1 MNVKKFTKDFKEFP
15 LKNGWKLMMH
25 KEYEIY
31 KRQDKYAIIDAKDDV
46 LLKFYLES
54 PDVIREKE
62 NSVVAVF
69 FFYG

>member
-1 MNVKKFTKDFKEFP
+1 M
-15 LKNGWKLMMH
+15 
-25 KEYEIY
+25 
-31 KRQDKYAIIDAKDDV
+31 RIDAKDDV